1 MEEDFESLTLLVEK
15 MMNLDISCVF
25 WSNIM
30 DLLAIVT
37 KNNFLEVSPIDN
49 F

>member
-1 MEEDFESLTLLVEK
+1 MEDLECLTLAVEK
-15 MMNLDISCVF
+15 MMSLDISCVF

-37 KNNFLEVSPIDN
+37 KNNFLEVFKEYSYN
-49 F
+49 